1 MKNNISNVSFGNEKV
16 KYRLGHGAFII
27 VILKRITMFNFFLD
41 KLDNGYARS
50 WNLSMEQ
57 CRKSRHS
64 GYLLGDVILNNP
76 RLVCREIQSHSV
88 IWVGVRRQKY
98 KNVDQG
104 IYKYLIHFFNLLH
117 IRENYTFMQMNVF
130 RLFALTQLLLGYD
143 NIIIHHTPPLKK
155 KEY

>member
-1 MKNNISNVSFGNEKV
+1 MKNNISNVSFGNEKL

-41 KLDNGYARS
+41 KPDNGFASS

-57 CRKSRHS
+57 CRTSRHS

-76 RLVCREIQSHSV
+76 RLVCKKIQSHSV

-104 IYKYLIHFFNLLH
+104 IYKYLIHFF
-117 IRENYTFMQMNVF
+117 YSFT
-130 RLFALTQLLLGYD
+130 
-143 NIIIHHTPPLKK
+143 
-155 KEY
+155 

>member
-41 KLDNGYARS
+41 KPDNGFAGS

-104 IYKYLIHFFNLLH
+104 IYEYLIYIL
-117 IRENYTFMQMNVF
+117 T
-130 RLFALTQLLLGYD
+130 LFILERITLSCR
-143 NIIIHHTPPLKK
+143 
-155 KEY
+155 

>member
-1 MKNNISNVSFGNEKV
+1 MKNNILNVSFGNEKL

-41 KLDNGYARS
+41 KPVNGFARS

-57 CRKSRHS
+57 CRTSRHS

-76 RLVCREIQSHSV
+76 RLVCKKIQSHSV

-104 IYKYLIHFFNLLH
+104 IYKYLIHFF
-117 IRENYTFMQMNVF
+117 YSFT
-130 RLFALTQLLLGYD
+130 
-143 NIIIHHTPPLKK
+143 
-155 KEY
+155 

>member
-1 MKNNISNVSFGNEKV
+1 MKNNISNISFGNEKV

-41 KLDNGYARS
+41 KPDNDFAGS

-76 RLVCREIQSHSV
+76 RLVCRKIQSLSV

-104 IYKYLIHFFNLLH
+104 IYKYLIHFFYSFTYKEKLH
-117 IRENYTFMQMNVF
+117 LYANECFSLIFINP
-130 RLFALTQLLLGYD
+130 
-143 NIIIHHTPPLKK
+143 IIARI
-155 KEY
+155 